1 MNANPPSIPDVVG
14 NRLPSIGTVRHP
26 VPLLGLLGAC
36 SGIMSTFVPGAGIE
50 AMPSGLGLFMVLA
63 GVWFGLVVAF
73 GVWRFAGSGL
83 AAAAVVAATTWI
95 AWEVAVNLATQIT
108 DYSLKISAL
117 TETQRHYLAGLV
129 AGAVGATLT
138 CAGGGLF
145 SAALRQR
152 GAMAGVGAAG
162 AVLGLLL
169 PWSIGWDHPST
180 LFVPWQAG
188 VAAMLGHFLARE
200 QAPGG

>member
-1 MNANPPSIPDVVG
+1 MPLI
-14 NRLPSIGTVRHP
+14 RHP
-26 VPLLGLLGAC
+26 VPLFALLGGL
-36 SGIMSTFVPGAGIE
+36 SGMMSAFVPGPGFE
-50 AMPSGLGLFMVLA
+50 GMPSGLGLFMVLA
-63 GVWFGLVVAF
+63 GVWFGLVVGL
-73 GVWRFAGSGL
+73 GVWRFLASTL
-83 AAAAVVAATTWI
+83 AAIAVVATTWI

-169 PWSIGWDHPST
+169 PWSIGWDHPSI

-188 VAAMLGHFLARE
+188 VAAMLGHFLACERA
-200 QAPGG
+200 QGI